1 VREPVIVLN
10 FFGNCACAC
19 HEKINKSRPKV
30 IKYDSRPSNKIL
42 LIFYPFHVLNIMFHG
57 SEN

>member
-1 VREPVIVLN
+1 MVSGYWCVSLAQIKMVREPVIVLN

-42 LIFYPFHVLNIMFHG
+42 LN
-57 SEN
+57 